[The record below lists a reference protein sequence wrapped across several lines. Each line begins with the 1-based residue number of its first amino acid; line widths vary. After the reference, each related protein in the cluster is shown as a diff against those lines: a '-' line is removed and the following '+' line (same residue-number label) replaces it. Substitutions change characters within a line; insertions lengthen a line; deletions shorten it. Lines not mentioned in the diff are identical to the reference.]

1 MACIIHKIQ
10 VFMYIYLLVI
20 HRNQLFNF
28 QIDLLVMWR
37 AIIVIYVLNYNF
49 ITKKDSIINK
59 SLVEITKKWHK
70 SVNFIPR
77 CTDF

>member
-1 MACIIHKIQ
+1 MACIIHKIK

-49 ITKKDSIINK
+49 ITKKIALLTS
-59 SLVEITKKWHK
+59 H
-70 SVNFIPR
+70 
-77 CTDF
+77 